1 MRIRP
6 RCIAIRHRG
15 MQETER
21 SLKVCAA
28 RGIPVECLQRTLIK
42 KCKLVQSEGDV
53 RHNQLIG
60 LY

>member
-42 KCKLVQSEGDV
+42 KCNWVQSEGESSA
-53 RHNQLIG
+53 
-60 LY
+60 